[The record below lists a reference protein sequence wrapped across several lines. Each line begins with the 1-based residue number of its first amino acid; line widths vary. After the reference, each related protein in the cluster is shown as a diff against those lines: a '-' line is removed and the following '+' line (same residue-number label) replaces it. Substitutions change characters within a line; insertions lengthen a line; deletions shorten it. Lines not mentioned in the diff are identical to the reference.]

1 MAHASH
7 FTGIGIGNITYWNEE
22 YIKML
27 GGWAAVIW
35 RGEDLS
41 KNCYNNGNSKQVC
54 LIESWGYFI
63 GFYLMSKYYSGCNTS
78 MSYKYV
84 LSQGIRN
91 YPYFYID
98 VYNELLK
105 NFTVSQIFEPY
116 KSFSVQS
123 LTSWFNKFKSI
134 NTTIDSEK
142 IKEMIKDKGYVL

>member
-1 MAHASH
+1 MKSGLVEV
-7 FTGIGIGNITYWNEE
+7 FCN
-22 YIKML
+22 
-27 GGWAAVIW
+27 
-35 RGEDLS
+35 GENPAE
-41 KNCYNNGNSKQVC
+41 NCYNDGKSKQVC